1 MTSMQPFLA
10 SGPQLEA
17 FGAALPWVIGGG
29 LITVRPSNRRR

>member
-29 LITVRPSNRRR
+29 LITVRPSNLRR